1 MSDAAEK
8 LVPLDALRGLD
19 SAVVQGFLDLPAQ
32 PKQAVID
39 EYTTRYGEAAG
50 AWLGRA
56 STLWPEQR
64 LGVSRV
70 TLARLFAVLPGHMS
84 QSERLDLAKSI
95 WHVARAPTQAV
106 LRVPAG
112 FRNHGFLST
121 LVREHFLSVLPSALE
136 MPQELKQS
144 VPWLSDPA
152 MTAQHDVLNLLLIAE
167 RDQLLL
173 LADEQIEVLFA
184 RRLDGLEIRSTLTI
198 AGHKLVLRTDADI
211 DEPTL
216 RLRHQSS
223 NELRASF
230 DTRASRSALI
240 GGLIGCVVATA
251 VTALIFWLN

>member
-1 MSDAAEK
+1 MTEVAEK

-19 SAVVQGFLDLPAQ
+19 SAVVQGFLALTPDVRN
-32 PKQAVID
+32 AVID
-39 EYTTRYGEAAG
+39 EYTARYGDAAG
-50 AWLGRA
+50 AWLRRA
-56 STLWPEQR
+56 STLWPEHR
-64 LGVSRV
+64 LGVSRM

-84 QSERLDLAKSI
+84 QTERLDLAKSI
-95 WHVARAPTQAV
+95 WHVARAPTQAI

-144 VPWLSDPA
+144 VPWLNDPA

-198 AGHKLVLRTDADI
+198 AGHKLVLRTDSDI
-211 DEPTL
+211 EEPAL
-216 RLRHQSS
+216 RLRHQSV
-223 NELRASF
+223 NELRTSF
-230 DTRASRSALI
+230 DTRASRSALM
-240 GGLIGCVVATA
+240 GGLIGGVVATA
-251 VTALIFWLN
+251 VTVLIFWLN